1 MYPNQEFFKNFSLY
15 FPKILNILDELI
27 VVLNPKKEFE
37 LEYINQNLF
46 LDRLGFSYNNII
58 GKSFLRLIHPKD
70 KKIFTKSLKKVL
82 EKSNKKQ
89 KLRLLG
95 INRNPF
101 WIEMELKRISK
112 DKIVCILRDTS
123 LQKKLEEKF
132 KLNEEKF
139 QKITNTIPEIRFWNL
154 FTPKKH
160 EDALQ
165 NSIQML
171 NMIME
176 NIPQFIY
183 WKDMNLNY
191 FGCNKNY
198 ANLINIKSP
207 GSIIAKNDNNS
218 LWEKDQL
225 DFILKN
231 ETEVL
236 KLKKAQYHIIEYWKL
251 KSGKEFWV
259 DVNRIPLFNSEGNV
273 VGLLVTFEDVS
284 EKKLAEYQ
292 LKKSEKNYRNILE
305 SIKEGYF
312 EIDLDGNFTFLN
324 SSICNITRYSRKTLI
339 NSNYQILCDEIAKL
353 KIFNILNELYRKG
366 EGDRIF
372 EFEQKTND
380 GEITHLESSVYLC
393 YDAESKII
401 GFRGILRDITERK
414 KAELLRQAFN
424 QELKK
429 EVDLR
434 TQELKLAN
442 EKQQLYL
449 DQILKT
455 SYFKT
460 KFLSTMSHELRTP
473 LNAILGFSDLLLE
486 EKNGLLNREQKEFI
500 VDIKESAEHQFDM
513 IKHILDISKI
523 ESGQITLNIQN
534 FSLNLMVGQLRSS
547 LRPMYNKK
555 NLKFVVKGLDEEK
568 RIYAD
573 LIRLKEILLNLLS
586 NAIKYTIVG
595 KIVLTIKENDNSWQ
609 FILRDT
615 GIGIAKK
622 DYPLIFKEFM
632 RIDSPYVRS
641 VPGSGL
647 GLSLTKRLVELHGGQ
662 IEFCSVLGSGTTFL
676 FTISKKLENIAIA
689 KDQN

>member
-207 GSIIAKNDNNS
+207 GSIVAKNDNNS

-305 SIKEGYF
+305 NIKEGYF

>member
-1 MYPNQEFFKNFSLY
+1 MYPNQEFFENFSLC
-15 FPKILNILDELI
+15 FPKILDMLEELI
-27 VVLNPKKEFE
+27 VVLNPQKEFK

-46 LDRLGFSYNNII
+46 LNKLGLSHNKII

-70 KKIFTKSLKKVL
+70 KKIFTKNLKKVIK
-82 EKSNKKQ
+82 KSNKKQ
-89 KLRLLG
+89 KFRLLG

-101 WIEMELKRISK
+101 WIEMDLKRISK
-112 DKIVCILRDTS
+112 DRIVCILRDTS
-123 LQKKLEEKF
+123 LQKELEEKF

-139 QKITNTIPEIRFWNL
+139 QKIANTIPEIRFWNL

-207 GSIIAKNDNNS
+207 GSIVAKNDNNS

-372 EFEQKTND
+372 EFEQKTNN
-380 GEITHLESSVYLC
+380 GEITHLESSVYLR

-414 KAELLRQAFN
+414 KAELLKQGFN

-460 KFLSTMSHELRTP
+460 KFLSIMSHELRTP
-473 LNAILGFSDLLLE
+473 LNAIIGFSELLLE
-486 EKNGLLNREQKEFI
+486 EENGPLNKDQKEFI
-500 VDIKESAEHQFDM
+500 IDIKDSAEHQFDM

-523 ESGQITLNIQN
+523 ESGQLTLNIQK
-534 FSLNLMVGQLRSS
+534 FSLNFIVQQVKSS

-555 NLKFVVKGLDEEK
+555 SLKFIVKGLDEEK
-568 RIYAD
+568 KIYAD

-586 NAIKYTIVG
+586 NAIKYTIAG
-595 KIVLTIKENDNSWQ
+595 KIVLSIKENNNSWR
-609 FILRDT
+609 FLLRDT

-622 DYPLIFKEFM
+622 DYPLIFKEFS
-632 RIDSPYVRS
+632 RINSPYVRS

-662 IEFCSVLGSGTTFL
+662 IEFCSVLGLGTTFL
-676 FTISKKLENIAIA
+676 FTISKKLENTVIA
-689 KDQN
+689 KNQN

>member
-305 SIKEGYF
+305 NIKEGYF

>member
-1 MYPNQEFFKNFSLY
+1 MYPNQEFFENFSLC
-15 FPKILNILDELI
+15 FPKILDILEELV
-27 VVLNPKKEFE
+27 VVLNPKKEFK

-46 LDRLGFSYNNII
+46 LDKLGLSYNKII
-58 GKSFLRLIHPKD
+58 GKSFLRLVHPKD

-89 KLRLLG
+89 KFRLLG

-101 WIEMELKRISK
+101 WIEMNLKRISK
-112 DKIVCILRDTS
+112 DKIVCILKDTS
-123 LQKKLEEKF
+123 LQKKF
-132 KLNEEKF
+132 EEKF

-160 EDALQ
+160 EDVLQ
-165 NSIQML
+165 NSLQML

-191 FGCNKNY
+191 FGCNENY
-198 ANLINIKSP
+198 ANLINIKSS
-207 GSIIAKNDNNS
+207 GSIVAKNDDDS
-218 LWEKDQL
+218 LWDKNQL
-225 DFILKN
+225 DFNLKN
-231 ETEVL
+231 EMEVL
-236 KLKKAQYHIIEYWKL
+236 RLKKAQYHNIEYWKL
-251 KSGKEFWV
+251 KSGKHFWA
-259 DVNRIPLFNSEGNV
+259 DVNRIPLFNSEGNI

-284 EKKLAEYQ
+284 KKKLAEFQ
-292 LKKSEKNYRNILE
+292 LKESEKNYRNVLE

-312 EIDLDGNFTFLN
+312 EIDLDGNFTFFN
-324 SSICNITRYSRKTLI
+324 NSICNITGYSRENLI
-339 NSNYQILCDEIAKL
+339 NSNYQILCDEKAKL

-366 EGDRIF
+366 EGYRIF
-372 EFEQKTND
+372 EFEQEKKD
-380 GEITHLESSVYLC
+380 GEITHLESSVYLH

-401 GFRGILRDITERK
+401 GFRGILRDVTERK
-414 KAELLRQAFN
+414 KAELLRKAFN

-473 LNAILGFSDLLLE
+473 LNAILGFSELLLE
-486 EKNGLLNREQKEFI
+486 EENGLLNEDQKEFI
-500 VDIKESAEHQFDM
+500 KDIKDSAEHQFDM

-534 FSLNLMVGQLRSS
+534 FSLNLMVEQLRSS

-555 NLKFVVKGLDEEK
+555 NLKFIVIGLDKEK

-573 LIRLKEILLNLLS
+573 LIRLKEILLNLLT
-586 NAIKYTIVG
+586 NAIKYTIAG
-595 KIVLTIKENDNSWQ
+595 KIVLTIKENDNRWR

-622 DYPLIFKEFM
+622 DFPLIFKEFK
-632 RIDSPYVRS
+632 RINSPYVRS
-641 VPGSGL
+641 VPGTGL

-662 IEFCSVLGSGTTFL
+662 IEFCSVLGLGTIFL
-676 FTISKKLENIAIA
+676 FSISKKFESTVTTRN
-689 KDQN
+689 QN